1 MLGVDGLRVLHVY
14 SELTLNLTYF
24 PWKMKCVSFIATAPM
39 ARTVKTEN
47 STVSPTLMDLLDEN
61 YNKKHPAGSQDL
73 ENLWS
78 SFCPYFLFLTEDP
91 VERSESCHYSV
102 HIVPLS

>member
-1 MLGVDGLRVLHVY
+1 
-14 SELTLNLTYF
+14 
-24 PWKMKCVSFIATAPM
+24 MKCVSFIATAPM

-47 STVSPTLMDLLDEN
+47 STLIDLLDEN
-61 YNKKHPAGSQDL
+61 DNKKHPAGSQSNIMQDL

-78 SFCPYFLFLTEDP
+78 SFCPYFPFLTEDP
-91 VERSESCHYSV
+91 VQMSESCHYSV